1 MQTQH
6 RPQTRAPHGNPEF
19 TETLAFKA
27 TKGHRRLFQR
37 KGGSA
42 WLRSLIDRQCQHEE
56 VIRRAQALLDA
67 MGDPSAS
74 IISQAAQLQ
83 TAIRKV
89 QA

>member
-27 TKGHRRLFQR
+27 TKDHRRLFQR

-42 WLRSLIDRQCQHEE
+42 WLRSLIDRQRQHEE
-56 VIRRAQALLDA
+56 VIRRAEMLL
-67 MGDPSAS
+67 
-74 IISQAAQLQ
+74 AAIEAGKFERAAAINLK